1 MQIGRLAEIQSIFFL
16 YLFLVFLE
24 YMKFTKAKERKTN
37 QRPSVFNVYIN
48 CNEKT
53 TNQTIEFKTNEK
65 TNGATQ

>member
-1 MQIGRLAEIQSIFFL
+1 
-16 YLFLVFLE
+16 
-24 YMKFTKAKERKTN
+24 MKFTKAKERNTN
-37 QRPSVFNVYIN
+37 QLPSVFNVYIN